1 MQIFVKTM
9 TGKTIN
15 LEVEPDES
23 IVSVKCMIE
32 TKEGIPLDQQRLIF
46 AGRQLEDGRT
56 LADYR
61 IQKESTL
68 HLVLRLRGMIS
79 SFTTTEAT
87 NNFDGFLL
95 GINPAPVT
103 ADFRARWPEAKFR
116 EYEFRT
122 DQRDILSVGQR
133 KTLIKFLNILWEMQ
147 APSFLERTKKPLT
160 DLKVRFSNTTAA
172 LVLLS
177 YRRSGDTSHNTEA
190 MEELLAKH
198 CQGARGARIALRC
211 TRGPA
216 PGAIAWHFDGGY
228 ATDTVQVA
236 LNDDTEYEGGR
247 LCYFTEESG
256 VQVLQRSAGD
266 ITKHGRESMHAVT
279 RLTSGSRYSLFVVD
293 QENGL
298 GEVQVVEPSLE
309 LTVHIL
315 AIAGRD

>member
-23 IVSVKCMIE
+23 LVSVKNMIQ
-32 TKEGIPLDQQRLIF
+32 TKEGIPPDQQRLIF
-46 AGRQLEDGRT
+46 AGRQLEDGLT
-56 LADYR
+56 LADYW

-79 SFTTTEAT
+79 SFTATEAA
-87 NNFDGFLL
+87 NSFDGFLL

-103 ADFRARWPEAKFR
+103 AEFRARWPEAKFR
-116 EYEFRT
+116 GYEFRT

-133 KTLIKFLNILWEMQ
+133 KTLIKFLNILWDME
-147 APSFLERTKKPLT
+147 AASFLERTKKPLT

-177 YRRSGDTSHNTEA
+177 YRRFGDTSHNPLA
-190 MEELLAKH
+190 MNHLLAKH
-198 CQGARGARIALRC
+198 CQGESGARIALRC